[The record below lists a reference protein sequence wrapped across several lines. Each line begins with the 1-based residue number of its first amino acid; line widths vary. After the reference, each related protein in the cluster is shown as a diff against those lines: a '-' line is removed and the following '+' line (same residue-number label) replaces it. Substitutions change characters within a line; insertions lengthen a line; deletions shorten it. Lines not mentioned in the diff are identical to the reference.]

1 MQKNVDKGIE
11 DKSEKFK
18 EEQKVDLKNKICVM
32 FVVENE
38 QVNIVVE
45 NQKEVLKEDKIIV
58 VCFVV
63 LVSEVQYN
71 RIEMEINEIINCN
84 IVIVYS
90 DVIEFNVMEFIQRD
104 LVIVKYEMVNE
115 EKVIEDIDVKI
126 DKEDGDNVIFIEIV
140 YEKLEFKIGKDG
152 EEILLFFIEVE
163 EVNVELK

>member
-38 QVNIVVE
+38 QVNIVGE

-90 DVIEFNVMEFIQRD
+90 DMIEFNVMEFIQRD
-104 LVIVKYEMVNE
+104 LVIV
-115 EKVIEDIDVKI
+115 
-126 DKEDGDNVIFIEIV
+126 
-140 YEKLEFKIGKDG
+140 
-152 EEILLFFIEVE
+152 
-163 EVNVELK
+163 

>member
-38 QVNIVVE
+38 QVNLVVE

-104 LVIVKYEMVNE
+104 LVIV
-115 EKVIEDIDVKI
+115 
-126 DKEDGDNVIFIEIV
+126 
-140 YEKLEFKIGKDG
+140 
-152 EEILLFFIEVE
+152 
-163 EVNVELK
+163 

>member
-104 LVIVKYEMVNE
+104 LVMV
-115 EKVIEDIDVKI
+115 
-126 DKEDGDNVIFIEIV
+126 
-140 YEKLEFKIGKDG
+140 
-152 EEILLFFIEVE
+152 
-163 EVNVELK
+163 

>member
-104 LVIVKYEMVNE
+104 LVIVKYEMVID

-140 YEKLEFKIGKDG
+140 YEKLEFKIGKDE
-152 EEILLFFIEVE
+152 EEILLFFVEVE

>member
-90 DVIEFNVMEFIQRD
+90 DVIEFNVMELIQRD
-104 LVIVKYEMVNE
+104 LVIV
-115 EKVIEDIDVKI
+115 
-126 DKEDGDNVIFIEIV
+126 
-140 YEKLEFKIGKDG
+140 
-152 EEILLFFIEVE
+152 
-163 EVNVELK
+163 

>member
-38 QVNIVVE
+38 QVNLVVE

-90 DVIEFNVMEFIQRD
+90 DMIEFNVMEFIQRD
-104 LVIVKYEMVNE
+104 LVIV
-115 EKVIEDIDVKI
+115 
-126 DKEDGDNVIFIEIV
+126 
-140 YEKLEFKIGKDG
+140 
-152 EEILLFFIEVE
+152 
-163 EVNVELK
+163 

>member
-140 YEKLEFKIGKDG
+140 YEKLEFKIGKDE
-152 EEILLFFIEVE
+152 EEILLFFVEVE

>member
-38 QVNIVVE
+38 QVNIEVE

-104 LVIVKYEMVNE
+104 LVIV
-115 EKVIEDIDVKI
+115 
-126 DKEDGDNVIFIEIV
+126 
-140 YEKLEFKIGKDG
+140 
-152 EEILLFFIEVE
+152 
-163 EVNVELK
+163 

>member
-38 QVNIVVE
+38 QVNIIVE

-104 LVIVKYEMVNE
+104 LVIV
-115 EKVIEDIDVKI
+115 
-126 DKEDGDNVIFIEIV
+126 
-140 YEKLEFKIGKDG
+140 
-152 EEILLFFIEVE
+152 
-163 EVNVELK
+163 

>member
-45 NQKEVLKEDKIIV
+45 NQKEVLKKDKIIV

-104 LVIVKYEMVNE
+104 LVIV
-115 EKVIEDIDVKI
+115 
-126 DKEDGDNVIFIEIV
+126 
-140 YEKLEFKIGKDG
+140 
-152 EEILLFFIEVE
+152 
-163 EVNVELK
+163 

>member
-45 NQKEVLKEDKIIV
+45 NQKEVLNEDKIIV

-104 LVIVKYEMVNE
+104 LVIV
-115 EKVIEDIDVKI
+115 
-126 DKEDGDNVIFIEIV
+126 
-140 YEKLEFKIGKDG
+140 
-152 EEILLFFIEVE
+152 
-163 EVNVELK
+163 

>member
-1 MQKNVDKGIE
+1 MQKSVDKGIE

-104 LVIVKYEMVNE
+104 LVIV
-115 EKVIEDIDVKI
+115 
-126 DKEDGDNVIFIEIV
+126 
-140 YEKLEFKIGKDG
+140 
-152 EEILLFFIEVE
+152 
-163 EVNVELK
+163 

>member
-104 LVIVKYEMVNE
+104 LVIV
-115 EKVIEDIDVKI
+115 
-126 DKEDGDNVIFIEIV
+126 
-140 YEKLEFKIGKDG
+140 
-152 EEILLFFIEVE
+152 
-163 EVNVELK
+163 

>member
-38 QVNIVVE
+38 QVNIVGE

-104 LVIVKYEMVNE
+104 LVIV
-115 EKVIEDIDVKI
+115 
-126 DKEDGDNVIFIEIV
+126 
-140 YEKLEFKIGKDG
+140 
-152 EEILLFFIEVE
+152 
-163 EVNVELK
+163 

>member
-18 EEQKVDLKNKICVM
+18 KEQKVDLKNKICVM

-104 LVIVKYEMVNE
+104 LVIV
-115 EKVIEDIDVKI
+115 
-126 DKEDGDNVIFIEIV
+126 
-140 YEKLEFKIGKDG
+140 
-152 EEILLFFIEVE
+152 
-163 EVNVELK
+163 

>member
-32 FVVENE
+32 FVIENE

-104 LVIVKYEMVNE
+104 LVIV
-115 EKVIEDIDVKI
+115 
-126 DKEDGDNVIFIEIV
+126 
-140 YEKLEFKIGKDG
+140 
-152 EEILLFFIEVE
+152 
-163 EVNVELK
+163 

>member
-140 YEKLEFKIGKDG
+140 YEKLEFKIGKDE
-152 EEILLFFIEVE
+152 EEILLFFVEVE
-163 EVNVELK
+163 EVNIELK

>member
-38 QVNIVVE
+38 QVNLVVE

-140 YEKLEFKIGKDG
+140 YEKLEFKIGKDE
-152 EEILLFFIEVE
+152 EEILLFFVEVE
-163 EVNVELK
+163 EVNIELK